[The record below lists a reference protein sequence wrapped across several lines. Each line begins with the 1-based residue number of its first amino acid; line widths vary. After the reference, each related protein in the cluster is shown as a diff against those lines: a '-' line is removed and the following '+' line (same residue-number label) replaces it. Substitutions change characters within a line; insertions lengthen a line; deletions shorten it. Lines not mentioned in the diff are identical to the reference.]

1 MKKED
6 VIKVVAIIISCLFV
20 YAGLSKLADY
30 EKSSLEMVNQVFPN
44 WIASILIWLIPAI
57 ELTLAALLVIQVTR
71 KKALWASLILLSL
84 FSVYIAVVMTGIFGK
99 VPCSCGGILKNM
111 SYGTHL
117 IFNLFFVLLISLG
130 LAFDNGHTA
139 EPGFYL
145 QNENLLN
152 HPEDLKP

>member
-130 LAFDNGHTA
+130 LAFDNGWTA
-139 EPGFYL
+139 Y
-145 QNENLLN
+145 NRLLN
-152 HPEDLKP
+152 LKKRKGSIQSSV